1 MAAKGPFRQ
10 RVGRLSSRLGVV
22 VGLIFLAGTGLAA
35 LSPNGQV
42 ALEQA
47 RLAAGRQRW
56 AEVPALLALPLQED
70 PQHVEAQALLG
81 MADLAGGRL
90 PSAVQR
96 LSWVVSR
103 QPGAAAYRLALAKA
117 LWASGFGPEART
129 QAGYAAQLAPGD
141 PNAQAF
147 LREVSETAS
156 PRSPARAPPGPPAS
170 PVPAERAPA
179 LPASQ
184 VGEPPAAP
192 DSPARPTAAAH
203 PAAPSASET
212 VDGLSV
218 QTQPVGTETNPL
230 RLRRLAGEIAADP
243 TRDLE
248 ILVRAVLAT
257 PELVVQPG
265 WEALYRRAAEP
276 RPSPRDE
283 VLRRFLRWR
292 SGDLAPEDFS
302 RWFLTL
308 RLPLESWRQDPLL
321 AALVHPLEDGG
332 VHPLA
337 RFFRPKEEDPE
348 DWASALPGPAQEA
361 FLNGRYEVAWT
372 FLTDLR
378 EPDSPQWHYV
388 AARLALELWQT
399 QGEAEDWLARAR
411 QHLQQALG
419 PHRWQEEASLLLAE
433 VEDRWTRLQNR

>member
-1 MAAKGPFRQ
+1 M
-10 RVGRLSSRLGVV
+10 RLPCLGVI
-22 VGLIFLAGTGLAA
+22 VGLVLWAGTALAA
-35 LSPNGQV
+35 LSPNGQL

-70 PQHVEAQALLG
+70 PQHVEAHALLG

-96 LSWVVSR
+96 LSWVCAR
-103 QPGAAAYRLALAKA
+103 QPGEAVYRLALAKA
-117 LWASGFGPEART
+117 LWASGHRPEART

-147 LREVSETAS
+147 LREVSEAAAPLAPGTAPGS
-156 PRSPARAPPGPPAS
+156 AQPP
-170 PVPAERAPA
+170 PA
-179 LPASQ
+179 LPAGAPDSSAPPAGGFPTSAGSPALAGSSSGSG
-184 VGEPPAAP
+184 GEASDGAPPPAAP
-192 DSPARPTAAAH
+192 AGPGTA
-203 PAAPSASET
+203 T
-212 VDGLSV
+212 L
-218 QTQPVGTETNPL
+218 L
-230 RLRRLAGEIAADP
+230 LRRLAGEIAAHP
-243 TRDLE
+243 ARDLE
-248 ILVRAVLAT
+248 ILTQAVLAT

-265 WEALYRRAAEP
+265 WETLYRRAAEP
-276 RPSPRDE
+276 RQAVRDE

-292 SGDLAPEDFS
+292 SGDLAAEEFS
-302 RWFLTL
+302 TWFLTL
-308 RLPLESWRQDPLL
+308 SLPLETWRKDPLL
-321 AALVHPLEDGG
+321 ASLVAPLEEGG

-361 FLNGRYEVAWT
+361 FLNGRYEVAWA
-372 FLTDLR
+372 FVTDLQQ
-378 EPDSPQWHYV
+378 PDSPQWHYV

-433 VEDRWTRLQNR
+433 VEDRWTRLQSR